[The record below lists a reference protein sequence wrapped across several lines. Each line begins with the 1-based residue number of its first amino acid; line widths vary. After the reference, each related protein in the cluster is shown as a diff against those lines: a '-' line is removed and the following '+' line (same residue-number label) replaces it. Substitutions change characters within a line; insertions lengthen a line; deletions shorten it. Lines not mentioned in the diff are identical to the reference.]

1 MVIISSNKLATD
13 ARHIFRICEMKVDS
27 HCNPPPNV
35 HTRESKISEKK
46 GQLRFFF
53 YTTTCTRNN
62 VCCTYLFSDEYYKL
76 WKQINH

>member
-1 MVIISSNKLATD
+1 
-13 ARHIFRICEMKVDS
+13 MKVDS

-35 HTRESKISEKK
+35 HTRESKFLRK
-46 GQLRFFF
+46 GDNRVSF
-53 YTTTCTRNN
+53 YTATCTRNN